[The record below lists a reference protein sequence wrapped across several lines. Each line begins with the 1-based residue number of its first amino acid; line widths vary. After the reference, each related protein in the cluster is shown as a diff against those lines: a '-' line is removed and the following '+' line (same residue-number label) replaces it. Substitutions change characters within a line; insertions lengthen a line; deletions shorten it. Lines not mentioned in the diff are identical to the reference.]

1 MTADSSGPVAGRS
14 VTRVDALAK
23 VTGRA
28 GYAVDHRVPGCLHAR
43 VVRSQRAHARLAGI
57 SRDAALAVP
66 GCVAVITAEDLLAAA
81 AGRRGTSPLFLRFGH
96 VVPDHAI
103 LAHGKVRY
111 YGEPVAVVVAQS
123 PYAAYDAAEL
133 VEVGYEDLPALM
145 SPASALAQGAPAI
158 HEQRYAGDSIMPATA
173 SGEESGRWEP
183 NVAYQAGLAWG
194 DATAALACAPVV
206 VESSGHFPML
216 YAYPMEPYNAVADF
230 RDGTLEV
237 TSCAQHPFQV
247 ERDLARVFGLP
258 LNRVRVQVPYI
269 GGGYGAKSYT
279 KIEPLTALAA
289 WYTRRP
295 VKLVLDIEESIYTTR
310 ADSADV
316 TVRSGFD
323 RDGTLIVRQFDITL
337 DTGAYL
343 DNSAQVLEK
352 SVNRC
357 FGPYRIPHLQVSA
370 RAVYT
375 TTSPA
380 SSYRGFGAAHCSF
393 ASETNMDRAAAQLG
407 IDPVELR
414 RRNLVARGEE
424 LLPGR
429 RPMDTDLA
437 DDLAVL
443 REAIT
448 GYRPSGGRALRA
460 TGVSCTVADAGA
472 LPSSTAQVRIL
483 SDGSVM
489 LHTGATEMGQ
499 GSHTVL
505 CQIVAQELGVPLDLV
520 LVAPPDTLT
529 SPFERT
535 TGASRTT
542 TIVGTA
548 VQRACQDALEKVARM
563 AAEID
568 GPGTVARDRADAQV
582 IRGSADFAK
591 VIRAWFGPGGGEVAG
606 IGVVRKAGNF
616 AQLPPFWEVGM
627 VAVQVAID
635 PDTGQLDVEHLVT
648 IGDVGK
654 ALNPVGVE
662 GQDLGAATQGLGGAL
677 WEELIYDGQQIAN
690 ANIIEYRVPRISDM
704 PGRIDTILIERGD
717 GPGPYGSKGVGEG
730 ARGPMGGAVASA
742 VAAATGVWPDRLPLT
757 PERIWRLCQEGKA
770 TAAPGEPVDGG
781 ETSRDAAQEAGK

>member
-1 MTADSSGPVAGRS
+1 MTAGGSGEIGGHS
-14 VTRVDALAK
+14 VGRVDALAK

-28 GYAVDHRVPGCLHAR
+28 GYAVDHRLPGCLHAR
-43 VVRSQRAHARLAGI
+43 VVRSQRAHARLTGI

-81 AGRRGTSPLFLRFGH
+81 AGRRGTGPLFLRFGH
-96 VVPDHAI
+96 VVPDHWI
-103 LAHGKVRY
+103 LAHDKVRY
-111 YGEPVAVVVAQS
+111 YGEPVAVVVAET

-133 VEVGYEDLPALM
+133 VDIDYQDLPPLM
-145 SPASALAQGAPAI
+145 TPADALAADAPAL
-158 HEQRYAGDSIMPATA
+158 HPDRYSGESIMPGTA
-173 SGEESGRWEP
+173 SGEEKGTWQP
-183 NVAYQAGLAWG
+183 NVAYQADLAWG
-194 DATAALACAPVV
+194 DAEAALASAPVV
-206 VESSGHFPML
+206 VETSGHFPML
-216 YAYPMEPYNAVADF
+216 FAYPMEPYNAVASF
-230 RDGTLEV
+230 RDGILEV
-237 TSCAQHPFQV
+237 TSSAQHPFQV

-258 LNRVRVQVPYI
+258 LSQVRVQVPYI

-295 VKLVLDIEESIYTTR
+295 VKLVLDVEESIYTTR

-316 TVRSGFD
+316 TVRSGFE
-323 RDGTLIVRQFDITL
+323 RDGTLIARQIDVVL

-357 FGPYRIPHLQVSA
+357 FGPYRIPHLQVTA

-375 TTSPA
+375 STSPA

-393 ASETNMDRAAAQLG
+393 ASETNMDLAAGQLG
-407 IDPVELR
+407 IDPIELR
-414 RRNLVARGEE
+414 RRNLVARGQQ

-429 RPMDTDLA
+429 RAMDTDLA

-448 GYRPSGGRALRA
+448 GYRPSGGRVLRA

-483 SDGSVM
+483 SDGSVV

-505 CQIVAQELGVPLDLV
+505 SQIVAEELGVPLAAV
-520 LVAPPDTLT
+520 RVAPQDTLT

-542 TIVGTA
+542 TVVGSA
-548 VQRACQDALEKVARM
+548 VQRACRDALEKISRM

-568 GPGTVARDRADAQV
+568 GPGPRDGRPAAAPD
-582 IRGSADFAK
+582 IRGRADFAK

-606 IGVVRKAGNF
+606 VGVVRRAGNF

-627 VAVQVAID
+627 VGVQVAID

-654 ALNPVGVE
+654 ALNPAGVE

-757 PERIWRLCQEGKA
+757 PERIWRLCQAGKA
-770 TAAPGEPVDGG
+770 TTATGEPGDGERPRG
-781 ETSRDAAQEAGK
+781 VAEEAGK

>member
-1 MTADSSGPVAGRS
+1 MTANSDGAIAGQPA
-14 VTRVDALAK
+14 TRVDAVAK

-28 GYAVDHRVPGCLHAR
+28 EYAVDRWLPGCLHAR
-43 VVRSQRAHARLAGI
+43 VVRSTRAHARLTGI

-66 GCVAVITAEDLLAAA
+66 GCVAVVTAEDLAAA
-81 AGRRGTSPLFLRFGH
+81 PGRRKNSPLFLRFGH
-96 VVPDHAI
+96 VTPDHWI

-111 YGEPVAVVVAQS
+111 YGEPVAIVVAET
-123 PYAAYDAAEL
+123 PYAAYDAAGL

-145 SPASALAQGAPAI
+145 SPAEALKPGAPAI
-158 HEQRYAGDSIMPATA
+158 HEERYTGDSIMPGSA
-173 SGEESGRWEP
+173 SGEETGNWQP
-183 NVAYQAGLAWG
+183 NVAFQAELGWG
-194 DATAALACAPVV
+194 DAAAALESAAVV
-206 VESSGHFPML
+206 VETRAHYPML
-216 YAYPMEPYNAVADF
+216 YAYAMEPYNAMAVF
-230 RDGTLEV
+230 RDGMLEV

-258 LNRVRVQVPYI
+258 LSRVRVQVPYI
-269 GGGYGAKSYT
+269 GGGFGSKSYT

-289 WYTRRP
+289 WWTRRP
-295 VKLVLDIEESIYTTR
+295 VKLVLDVEESIYTTR
-310 ADSADV
+310 ADAADV
-316 TVRSGFD
+316 SVRSGFD
-323 RDGTLIVRQFDITL
+323 RDGELIARQFDITL
-337 DTGAYL
+337 DTGAYV

-357 FGPYRIPHLQVSA
+357 FGPYRIPHLQVTA

-380 SSYRGFGAAHCSF
+380 SSYRGFGAFHCSF
-393 ASETNMDRAAAQLG
+393 ASESNIDKAAAELG
-407 IDPVELR
+407 IDPFELR

-443 REAIT
+443 RQAIS
-448 GYRPSGGRALRA
+448 GYQPSGGRALRA
-460 TGVSCTVADAGA
+460 AGVSCTAADAGA
-472 LPSSTAQVRIL
+472 QPSSTAQVRIL
-483 SDGSVM
+483 GDGSVV

-505 CQIVAQELGVPLDLV
+505 CQIVAQELGVPLDVVRL
-520 LVAPPDTLT
+520 APPDTLH

-548 VQRACQDALEKVARM
+548 VQRACQDALAKLRRM

-568 GPGTVARDRADAQV
+568 GPGGPASQAAAAPAVQ
-582 IRGSADFAK
+582 GSADFAA

-606 IGVVRKAGNF
+606 LGVVRRSGGF

-627 VAVQVAID
+627 VGVQVAID
-635 PDTGQLDVEHLVT
+635 PDTGQLTVEHLVT
-648 IGDVGK
+648 VGDVGK
-654 ALNPVGVE
+654 ALNPVQVE

-677 WEELIYDGQQIAN
+677 WEELVYDGQQVAN
-690 ANIIEYRVPRISDM
+690 ASIIDYRVPRITDM

-730 ARGPMGGAVASA
+730 ARGPVGGAVASA

-770 TAAPGEPVDGG
+770 SHAEGTHAHGVAATEEVC
-781 ETSRDAAQEAGK
+781 E

>member
-1 MTADSSGPVAGRS
+1 MTAGGAGEIGGHS

-28 GYAVDHRVPGCLHAR
+28 GYAVDHRLPGCLHAR
-43 VVRSQRAHARLAGI
+43 VVRSARAHATLAGVV
-57 SRDAALAVP
+57 RDAAMAVP
-66 GCVAVITAEDLLAAA
+66 GCVAVITADDLLKAAS
-81 AGRRGTSPLFLRFGH
+81 RRGTGPLFLRFGH
-96 VVPDHAI
+96 VVPDHWI

-111 YGEPVAVVVAQS
+111 YGEPVAVVVAET

-133 VEVGYEDLPALM
+133 VDIAYEDLPALM
-145 SPASALAQGAPAI
+145 SPADALATDAPAL
-158 HEQRYAGDSIMPATA
+158 HTDRYSGDSIMPGAAT
-173 SGEESGRWEP
+173 GEEKGTWQP

-194 DATAALACAPVV
+194 DAEAALASAPVV
-206 VESSGHFPML
+206 VETSGHFPML
-216 YAYPMEPYNAVADF
+216 FAYPMEPYNAVASF

-237 TSCAQHPFQV
+237 TSSAQHPFQV

-258 LNRVRVQVPYI
+258 LSQVRVQVPYI

-289 WYTRRP
+289 WYTGRP
-295 VKLVLDIEESIYTTR
+295 VKLVLDAEESMYTTR

-316 TVRSGFD
+316 TVRSGFE
-323 RDGTLIVRQFDITL
+323 RDGTLIARQIDVVL

-352 SVNRC
+352 CVNRC
-357 FGPYRIPHLQVSA
+357 FGPYRVPHLLVTA

-375 TTSPA
+375 STSPA

-393 ASETNMDRAAAQLG
+393 ASETNIDRAARRLG
-407 IDPVELR
+407 IDPIELR
-414 RRNLVARGEE
+414 RRNLVARGQQM
-424 LLPGR
+424 LPGR

-437 DDLAVL
+437 DDLSVL
-443 REAIT
+443 RDAIT
-448 GYRPSGGRALRA
+448 SYQPSAQQPSDSRRLRA
-460 TGVSCTVADAGA
+460 RGVGCTVADAGA
-472 LPSSTAQVRIL
+472 MPSSTAQVRIL
-483 SDGSVM
+483 SDGSVV

-505 CQIVAQELGVPLDLV
+505 SQIVAEELGVPLDAV
-520 LVAPPDTLT
+520 RVAPQDTLT

-542 TIVGTA
+542 TVVGSA
-548 VQRACQDALEKVARM
+548 VQRACRDALERIGRM

-568 GPGTVARDRADAQV
+568 GPGPQDERRAAGRRFAV
-582 IRGSADFAK
+582 RGQADFAK

-606 IGVVRKAGNF
+606 VGVVRRAGNF
-616 AQLPPFWEVGM
+616 AKLPPFWEVGM
-627 VAVQVAID
+627 VGVQVAID

-654 ALNPVGVE
+654 ALNPVQVE

-677 WEELIYDGQQIAN
+677 WEELVYDGQQIAN
-690 ANIIEYRVPRISDM
+690 ANIIDYRVPRITDL

-730 ARGPMGGAVASA
+730 ARGPAGGAVACA
-742 VAAATGVWPDRLPLT
+742 VAAATGAWPDHLPLT

-770 TAAPGEPVDGG
+770 VTSGTTAE
-781 ETSRDAAQEAGK
+781 EAGE

>member
-1 MTADSSGPVAGRS
+1 MTADGGGAIGGHS

-28 GYAVDHRVPGCLHAR
+28 GYAVDHRLPGCLHAR
-43 VVRSQRAHARLAGI
+43 VVRSQRAHATLAGV

-66 GCVAVITAEDLLAAA
+66 GCVAVITAADLVSA
-81 AGRRGTSPLFLRFGH
+81 AGRRDTGPLFLRFGH

-111 YGEPVAVVVAQS
+111 YGEPVALVVAET

-133 VEVGYEDLPALM
+133 VDVSYEDLPPLM
-145 SPASALAQGAPAI
+145 SPAAALAPGAPAI
-158 HEQRYAGDSIMPATA
+158 HADRYSGESIMPGTA
-173 SGEESGRWEP
+173 GGDEKGTWAP
-183 NVAYQAGLAWG
+183 NVAYQAALSWG
-194 DATAALACAPVV
+194 DAEAALATAPVV
-206 VESSGHFPML
+206 IATSGHFPML
-216 YAYPMEPYNAVADF
+216 FAYPMEPYNAVAAF

-258 LNRVRVQVPYI
+258 LSRVRVQVPYI

-295 VKLVLDIEESIYTTR
+295 VKLVLDAEESIYTTR

-316 TVRSGFD
+316 TVRSGFE
-323 RDGTLIVRQFDITL
+323 RDGTLIARQIDVTL

-352 SVNRC
+352 SVNRS
-357 FGPYRIPHLQVSA
+357 FGPYRIPHLLVTA

-393 ASETNMDRAAAQLG
+393 TSETNMDQAARELG
-407 IDPVELR
+407 MDPVELR
-414 RRNLVARGEE
+414 RRNLVGRGQPV
-424 LLPGR
+424 LPGR
-429 RPMDTDLA
+429 RLMDTDLA

-443 REAIT
+443 SETIT
-448 GYRPSGGRALRA
+448 GYQPSGGQVLRA
-460 TGVSCTVADAGA
+460 RGVSCTVADAGA

-483 SDGSVM
+483 SDGSVT

-505 CQIVAQELGVPLDLV
+505 SQIAAEELGVPLASV
-520 LVAPPDTLT
+520 RVAPQDTLT

-542 TIVGTA
+542 TVVGTA
-548 VQRACQDALEKVARM
+548 VQRACQDALEKISRM

-568 GPGTVARDRADAQV
+568 GPAPRDGQAAAAPA
-582 IRGSADFAK
+582 IRGGADFAK

-606 IGVVRKAGNF
+606 VGVVRRSGTF

-627 VAVQVAID
+627 VGVQVAID

-654 ALNPVGVE
+654 ALNPVQVE

-677 WEELIYDGQQIAN
+677 WEELVYDGQQIAN
-690 ANIIEYRVPRISDM
+690 ANIIEYRVPRISDL
-704 PGRIDTILIERGD
+704 PGRVDTILIERGD

-730 ARGPMGGAVASA
+730 ARGPVGGAVACA

-770 TAAPGEPVDGG
+770 VVPPPETGGGTDREDKAAE
-781 ETSRDAAQEAGK
+781 EAGK